1 MMIKPKDTQKEKIES
16 LKDLLAYL
24 SLVLDLEL
32 NHIEPNEIIVT
43 KEVDS
48 VRYLLS
54 ILIDMAE
61 LFKSNEEIN
70 PIFPSEDYNICQ
82 LSNTLNNDSSFI
94 KRNLMDEYDD
104 KRNITENR
112 YQNEEE
118 DKLIMKS
125 TNQCNMVQISDEI
138 VNIVQTKNEKGDNNH
153 IDNKKNDIQFSFSG
167 KRQELSDNDLCILK
181 KEDKEKPLSDTA
193 LKIELLL
200 IMKNIYTKNEYASL
214 IQREDYPKKIE
225 KLIKK
230 IKSFHNS
237 IFKNTDKDLT
247 RDFILLNKKDIS
259 KIIKKLFQPKSLDP
273 SQNLPMKIA
282 LAIFDDKEML
292 RKMYELNNDVIRQQI
307 KTQKENYKLLK
318 EQSDK
323 DVYNVKDLYV
333 QALRMEGERVKEEI
347 NNLNEINTLK
357 EEKIVL
363 EGKINTDFLY
373 DKKEYLLELE
383 RYEKFKREKQK
394 KIRKLKI
401 NPSL

>member
-1 MMIKPKDTQKEKIES
+1 MMIKPKDTQKEKVES

-32 NHIEPNEIIVT
+32 NHIDPNEIIVT

-70 PIFPSEDYNICQ
+70 PIIPSEDYNICQ

-112 YQNEEE
+112 YQNEEGDE
-118 DKLIMKS
+118 LIKS
-125 TNQCNMVQISDEI
+125 TNQCNMVHISDEI
-138 VNIVQTKNEKGDNNH
+138 VNIAQTKNESEDNNH
-153 IDNKKNDIQFSFSG
+153 IGNNTNDIRFSFSD

-181 KEDKEKPLSDTA
+181 KEDKEKLLSDTA

-237 IFKNTDKDLT
+237 IFKNTDKGLT

-292 RKMYELNNDVIRQQI
+292 RKMYELDNDVIRQQI

-323 DVYNVKDLYV
+323 DVYNVKNLYV
-333 QALRMEGERVKEEI
+333 QALRMEGERVREEI

-363 EGKINTDFLY
+363 EGKISTDFLY

>member
-138 VNIVQTKNEKGDNNH
+138 VNIVQTKNEKEDDNH

-214 IQREDYPKKIE
+214 IQREDYPKKIV

>member
-138 VNIVQTKNEKGDNNH
+138 VNIVQTKNEKEDDNH

-200 IMKNIYTKNEYASL
+200 IMKNIYTKNEYESL
-214 IQREDYPKKIE
+214 IQREDYPKKIV

-357 EEKIVL
+357 EEKIVF